1 MKFKNFVMKNPLF
14 VGFMAFCLTVVFCV
28 VSILCTTPK
37 DVNKQV
43 PCTVSDNSSNKH
55 IIVVF
60 ESDTCDKYDI
70 KHEDATVVMEY
81 SQDVEKILN
90 SVEFGDTIK
99 ADIRIDENRE
109 ILEIINL
116 RY

>member
-14 VGFMAFCLTVVFCV
+14 VGFMAFCLIIALCVVFAF
-28 VSILCTTPK
+28 CTTPK
-37 DVNKQV
+37 DVIKRV
-43 PCTVSDNSSNKH
+43 PCTVSDNSSDKH

-60 ESDTCDKYDI
+60 ENDTCNKYNI
-70 KHEDATVVMEY
+70 SHEDATVVMEY

-90 SVEFGDTIK
+90 SIEIGDTIK

-109 ILEIINL
+109 ILEVIKL